1 MVMLKKFPDI
11 RRFAWNSVKQ
21 QKWNTTVQRSASGKV
36 RTMTNQLYPEWTITA
51 TLPAI
56 TDEEARVLLGF
67 VAGLKGA
74 YEPFLWLDPEDYK
87 AKGVGLPLVD
97 NYYQAVIL
105 MGAYG
110 EPAEYIE
117 DVAVYVDKVKQ
128 PASSYTVTNGTI
140 VFTKPPAPT
149 AKVTADYTY
158 YWKVMLADDGLTIN
172 KIFADVNKCDLKMV
186 VAR

>member
-1 MVMLKKFPDI
+1 MTIKKFPAI
-11 RRFAWNSVKQ
+11 RRFAWNSSKQ
-21 QKWNTTVQRSASGKV
+21 QKWNTSVQRSASGKV

-56 TDEEARVLLGF
+56 TDEEARELLGF

-74 YEPFLWLDPEDYK
+74 YEPFLWLDPEDFEVV
-87 AKGVGLPLVD
+87 GVKLVPVEGA
-97 NYYQAVIL
+97 YQAVIL
-105 MGAYG
+105 MGDYA

-117 DVAVYVDKVKQ
+117 DAVVYVDGKKQ
-128 PASSYTVTNGTI
+128 DLTAYTVTRGTI
-140 VFTKPPAPT
+140 VFTSPPAPT
-149 AKVTADYTY
+149 ATVTADYTY

-172 KIFADVNKCDLKMV
+172 KIFDDVNKCDLKMV